1 MEEGHSGNLAAELAQ
16 PGRARDVGAEE
27 EAAEHV
33 PARHGGGDGTK
44 GDAWQVGG
52 RGWGARS
59 LLVALHPARALA
71 PTVAPLGA
79 LHVELLIAETLC

>member
-1 MEEGHSGNLAAELAQ
+1 MAISPLSSPSRGAPEMLAQ
-16 PGRARDVGAEE
+16 RRKPQSTSLQGTG
-27 EAAEHV
+27 
-33 PARHGGGDGTK
+33 GGGDGTK

-71 PTVAPLGA
+71 PAVAPLGA